1 MELEA
6 DHDQLKEQHTLL
18 TKKHSELQKDASE
31 LIAAHRHTWTDSLAL
46 QMVAWDATTCSLQ
59 PLGPRPRLT
68 PSPQTGMS
76 VDVTHIKVIQHRLF
90 NLLDSD
96 QDGIFSEEDLVTWVN
111 SHIRMGTVA
120 WQDILRSMTD
130 GGYRQAEQGTRA
142 DWQLCEWLVER
153 VWGVLTEMF
162 APNSHASTWKG
173 FSASDFLKAELGHAV
188 GALLCSPL
196 EFWEDQAG
204 VCTHCVRSRYIR
216 WGPLV
221 QDDCSELDVTADTY
235 HCLTAPDHAL

>member
-1 MELEA
+1 MELEV
-6 DHDQLKEQHTLL
+6 DHDQLKEQHALL
-18 TKKHSELQKDASE
+18 TKKNSELQQDSSQ
-31 LIAAHRHTWTDSLAL
+31 LVAAHINTWTDAVAL
-46 QMVAWDATTCSLQ
+46 QMVAWDATTCSQQ

-96 QDGIFSEEDLVTWVN
+96 RDGVFSEEDLVTWVN

-120 WQDILRSMTD
+120 RQDILRSMTD
-130 GGYRQAEQGTRA
+130 GGYREAEMGPRA

-173 FSASDFLKAELGHAV
+173 FSASDFLKAEQGHAV

-204 VCTHCVRSRYIR
+204 KCTHCVGSQYIR
-216 WGPLV
+216 WGPMV
-221 QDDCSELDVTADTY
+221 QQNCSELDVTADVY
-235 HCLTAPDHAL
+235 HCFDRS

>member
-6 DHDQLKEQHTLL
+6 DHDQLKEQHALL
-18 TKKHSELQKDASE
+18 TNKHSELQKDCSE
-31 LIAAHRHTWTDSLAL
+31 LIAAHTHTWTDALAL

-59 PLGPRPRLT
+59 PLGPRPRFT

-76 VDVTHIKVIQHRLF
+76 VDVTHMKIIQHRLF
-90 NLLDSD
+90 NLMDSD
-96 QDGIFSEEDLVTWVN
+96 RDGIFSEEDLVTWVN

-120 WQDILRSMTD
+120 RQDILRSMTD
-130 GGYRQAEQGTRA
+130 GGNREAEQGTRA
-142 DWQLCEWLVER
+142 DWQLCEWLVDK

-162 APNSHASTWKG
+162 APKSHASTWKG
-173 FSASDFLKAELGHAV
+173 FSASDFLKAELGHSV

-204 VCTHCVRSRYIR
+204 KCTHCVGSQYIL
-216 WGPLV
+216 WGPMV
-221 QDDCSELDVTADTY
+221 QQNCSELDVTADVY
-235 HCLTAPDHAL
+235 HCCDHS